1 MYLRNKIS
9 NQRLALGKQSIRSKN
24 DLEAI
29 SQKKPMIEW
38 SSLASSVSR
47 IFLQSFPL
55 IFLLTV
61 SQTKELKLRKL
72 ISLNIYF
79 SLLEVEPERR
89 SEKSDSHL
97 GIFKG
102 MNGVNMHLPTCYI
115 VSTLMVV
122 WNILCYLILS
132 TISYFSEKIIR
143 LRGIAKNLGKT
154 THLVRLWKQM

>member
-72 ISLNIYF
+72 ISLNVYF
-79 SLLEVEPERR
+79 SLLEVEPDDAQGLT
-89 SEKSDSHL
+89 SL
-97 GIFKG
+97 C
-102 MNGVNMHLPTCYI
+102 TCPR
-115 VSTLMVV
+115 VHPWGSTVGSWSL
-122 WNILCYLILS
+122 
-132 TISYFSEKIIR
+132 
-143 LRGIAKNLGKT
+143 
-154 THLVRLWKQM
+154 LVRQDICSSMDGPRDYHTE